1 MRVAADRDR
10 CIGAG
15 LCVMNAE
22 EVFDQDDDGLVV
34 VLISGGTAAEVP
46 PGHAAAV
53 PPGHAAAVP
62 PERAAAVER
71 AVGSCPSG
79 ALRVV
84 DG

>member
-53 PPGHAAAVP
+53 PP
-62 PERAAAVER
+62 ERAAAVER